1 MADSLT
7 SAMLQLLPKS
17 GKEGFEYPMNSLYIP
32 YGKIDRVLP
41 YLVRRYAILFFT
53 SLKCRLTPVSEH
65 KRIRAL
71 CKVQMGTARVELLAN
86 VGLSAG
92 KSAAASFQRSSEL
105 EAAALQHNTY
115 IPIVSF

>member
-1 MADSLT
+1 
-7 SAMLQLLPKS
+7 
-17 GKEGFEYPMNSLYIP
+17 
-32 YGKIDRVLP
+32 
-41 YLVRRYAILFFT
+41 
-53 SLKCRLTPVSEH
+53 
-65 KRIRAL
+65 
-71 CKVQMGTARVELLAN
+71 MGMARVELLAN